1 MQVTRVAPG
10 WPVASLMHRRR
21 VMADRIT
28 HVGLDVHEEGIVVAV
43 AEGGLRGEVR
53 EYGRIANTAAA
64 LDRLMRKLNGEGVG
78 LRFCYEAGRCGYGIQ
93 RHLSAHGH
101 ECMVVAPSL
110 IPKRAGDRVKTDRR
124 DAASL
129 ARLHRAGELTAV
141 WVPDAGHEA
150 MRDLVRA
157 RLDAVHALRR
167 ARQQLSGFLLRQGCH
182 YGRPAWTKLHRRW
195 LAGLKFEQV
204 LHHVVLEDYI
214 QAVEAAEAR
223 RDRLTAQIEAC
234 LPEWSLAPVV
244 AALQTMRGM
253 ALVNAA
259 TLIAEL
265 GELSRF
271 ANPRQLMAY
280 LGLVPSE
287 HSSGASIKRG
297 GLTKAGNSAARRLLI
312 EAAWCY
318 RFPAGSAASCCSGR
332 RSSPSRSARSP
343 GRRSCGCAHA
353 IASSPAA
360 ANQPM
365 SSRPRS
371 PVNWPALSGPS
382 PGACRRRRA
391 DRKKPVIASKGG
403 ASGPPNTLLLGKAG
417 GAAAV
422 RRTLDTTICRVADPM
437 QVSGPR
443 QLRDASPVM
452 RFRPAHQRM
461 INRRHDGCASSLARQ
476 SLKQPLPMEPQIH
489 APATWKGGHERGV

>member
-1 MQVTRVAPG
+1 MG
-10 WPVASLMHRRR
+10 DH
-21 VMADRIT
+21 IT
-28 HVGLDVHEEGIVVAV
+28 YVGLDVHKQGIVVAV
-43 AEGGLRGEVR
+43 AEDGLRGEVR
-53 EYGRIANTAAA
+53 EYGRIANTPAA
-64 LDRLMRKLNGEGVG
+64 LDRLARKLSREGVK
-78 LRFCYEAGRCGYGIQ
+78 LRFCYEAGPCGYGIQ
-93 RHLSAHGH
+93 RHLSARGH
-101 ECMVVAPSL
+101 ECVVVAPSL

-195 LAGLKFEQV
+195 LAGLKFEHAV
-204 LHHVVLEDYI
+204 HHIVLEDYI
-214 QAVEAAEAR
+214 AAVEAAQAR
-223 RDRLTAQIEAC
+223 RDRLTAQIEAM
-234 LPEWSLAPVV
+234 LADWTLAPVV

-265 GELSRF
+265 GDLSRF
-271 ANPRQLMAY
+271 TNPRQLMAY

-287 HSSGASIKRG
+287 HSSGASVKRG

-318 RFPAGSAASCCSGR
+318 RFPAR
-332 RSSPSRSARSP
+332 VSRELLLRQEEQPKPIREIAWKAQLRLCARYRKLARSGKP
-343 GRRSCGCAHA
+343 ANVVTAA
-353 IASSPAA
+353 IARELAGFIWA
-360 ANQPM
+360 IA
-365 SSRPRS
+365 RR
-371 PVNWPALSGPS
+371 
-382 PGACRRRRA
+382 CRRRRG
-391 DRKKPVIASKGG
+391 DRKSRVIASEGG
-403 ASGPPNTLLLGKAG
+403 ASEPPDTLLPGKAG

-422 RRTLDTTICRVADPM
+422 RRTLANTICRIADPM
-437 QVSGPR
+437 LVARPR
-443 QLRDASPVM
+443 QLRDVSTVM
-452 RFRPAHQRM
+452 RFQPAHQSM
-461 INRRHDGCASSLARQ
+461 INRRFNDRASCPARQ
-476 SLKQPLPMEPQIH
+476 SLKQALEKEPPTRL
-489 APATWKGGHERGV
+489 PATRNGRHERVVRI